1 MQLTKAKMKTTGTTS
16 FPKRIESYGWLLL
29 LVMIAASLPFG
40 SYRLTLGIAIGG
52 LISVMNFR
60 MLNGNLARFLAGDM
74 NRLKTAVVRKHY
86 LRMAATTVLLFLIIS
101 NDIADVVGLLIGLSL
116 IVIDITLT
124 TVLTIFCRN
133 TIEEL

>member
-1 MQLTKAKMKTTGTTS
+1 
-16 FPKRIESYGWLLL
+16 
-29 LVMIAASLPFG
+29 MIAASLPFG

-74 NRLKTAVVRKHY
+74 HRLKAAIVRKHY
-86 LRMAATTVLLFLIIS
+86 FRMAATTVLLFLIIS

-124 TVLTIFCRN
+124 TVLTIFRKN
-133 TIEEL
+133 ILEEL

>member
-29 LVMIAASLPFG
+29 LVMIAASLPFR
-40 SYRLTLGIAIGG
+40 SYRLTLGIATGG
-52 LISVMNFR
+52 LISVLNFR
-60 MLNGNLARFLAGDM
+60 MLNGNLANFLVGDM
-74 NRLKTAVVRKHY
+74 NRLKTAIVRRHY
-86 LRMAATTVLLFLIIS
+86 LRMAATAVLLFLIIS
-101 NDIADVVGLLIGLSL
+101 NNIVDVVGLLIGLSL

-124 TVLTIFCRN
+124 TVLTIFRRN